1 VVLAAC
7 GDPDVAEDAAD
18 EAFARALLHKNVQ
31 AMASPEAWVCQV
43 AINVMRRR
51 LRRRAVEAR
60 LLGRQWR
67 PIDAEPRIPY
77 PEVWAS
83 VRDLPER
90 QRLAI
95 VLRYVGDLP
104 EGDIASIM
112 GVTRGSV
119 AASLAAA
126 RERLAVS
133 LKGFAVDTGLNQE
146 CPNG

>member
-1 VVLAAC
+1 
-7 GDPDVAEDAAD
+7 
-18 EAFARALLHKNVQ
+18 
-31 AMASPEAWVCQV
+31 MASPEAWVCQV

-51 LRRRAVEAR
+51 LRRRAVESR
-60 LLGRQWR
+60 LLGRHRR
-67 PIDAEPRIPY
+67 PDSADLPVPH

-83 VRDLPER
+83 VRSLPER

-112 GVTRGSV
+112 GVTRGTV

-126 RERLAVS
+126 RERLAV
-133 LKGFAVDTGLNQE
+133 LLEDFAVETELNQE
-146 CPNG
+146 LPNG